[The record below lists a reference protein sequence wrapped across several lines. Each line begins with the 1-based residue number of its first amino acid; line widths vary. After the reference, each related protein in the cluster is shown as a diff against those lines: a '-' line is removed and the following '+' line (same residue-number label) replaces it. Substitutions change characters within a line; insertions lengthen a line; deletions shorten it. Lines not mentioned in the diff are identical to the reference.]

1 VFFKS
6 FTGGGANGA
15 ATGHL
20 FQDNPGTPGELYT
33 LTGWAGAEANFLA
46 ERAEFAIEF
55 LDAGNNLLGA
65 TVLDLLAAGLL
76 TDNGLPFDYKEYM
89 VAAVAPAGTATVRVR
104 ASFIN
109 GTANPAGGGQAF
121 VVDDFTLT
129 SGARVP
135 EPGTLALIALGMI
148 ALVRASR
155 RRT

>member
-6 FTGGGANGA
+6 FSGGGANGT

-33 LTGWAGAEANFLA
+33 FTGWAGAEPNFLA
-46 ERAEFAIEF
+46 GAEFAIEF
-55 LDAGNNLLGA
+55 RDAGNSLIGA

-76 TDNGLPFDYKEYM
+76 TDNGQPFDYKEY
-89 VAAVAPAGTATVRVR
+89 ALNAVAPAGTVTVRVR
-104 ASFIN
+104 ASMIA
-109 GTANPAGGGQAF
+109 GMANPVGGGQAF

-129 SGARVP
+129 SGARVA
-135 EPGTLALIALGMI
+135 EPGTLALIALGMFG
-148 ALVRASR
+148 LVRASR